1 MGTKGSILD
10 RSILDP
16 IGVVVGKAWGVLRKS
31 RATLN
36 QEEFEAGYRCG
47 YRAGL
52 RAALEEAKSGRLPEA
67 PFGEVAGERQAS

>member
-1 MGTKGSILD
+1 MGTRLGSILD
-10 RSILDP
+10 H
-16 IGVVVGKAWGVLRKS
+16 IGVVVAERTAALRRG

-52 RAALEEAKSGRLPEA
+52 RAAREEAESGRLPEA
-67 PFGEVAGERQAS
+67 PFGEVAGERKAS